1 MKLRLLLISLASLA
15 LVACDSAE
23 EVTTPDMQAETA
35 APADAVQAGGTEEAA
50 ALEALTEAAEEE
62 NVEEIEEIAASEE
75 IELEQPAP
83 ATETNWQYSAGEH
96 FRRMTSSQGTSSA
109 PDKIEVA
116 EVFWYGCPHCYDFD
130 PVLDEW
136 KTSIAPDV
144 SFVRIPVIWNPTNQL
159 HARIMYTAEALDILN
174 EVHPAIFKALHQQ
187 GNTLTREEDIVAF
200 FGEFDVSEEQF
211 REAYNSFAVS
221 SAVKRAENLTRR
233 YGVRSVPV
241 IIVNGKYATDAPG
254 IKTFDDVIS
263 VTNELVARDRAGE

>member
-263 VTNELVARDRAGE
+263 VTNELVARERAGE